1 MFREWSKDHIRGSV
15 QRTRM
20 PGPEFWEVPL
30 SSLRLFGME
39 VAAGGGNFFRQL
51 PAKTMQRAVARWIQA
66 HRAPFVMY
74 FHTWELDPAQP
85 RLPGVSWLGRIRQY
99 RNLERMTEILAH
111 YLSTYRF
118 TSIAEYLRLEQ
129 ARLAEPDL
137 FPGSPR
143 RSGAVASVPRTAVT
157 LVVPCYN
164 AEFLLPNL
172 VNMIQ
177 KVRAKLADRYEMR
190 AILVDDASTDGTWE
204 VMSRLFAWDE
214 DARCYRQPLHLG
226 TATTI
231 LRAIRDAETD
241 IVCSMDAECSY
252 DPYQLGSMLPLLKD
266 GVDVVTGSPYHPA
279 GQVKNVRWWRQ
290 ALPRLRELLY
300 RMAFRHRL
308 RTYTSVFRVYRR
320 SAVVEMQVLAD
331 GAVGVTEMLGRL
343 EQAGARI
350 VECPVVLEPRE
361 GGASTREKLRTAVG
375 HLGLM
380 LRLTGQRLWG

>member
-1 MFREWSKDHIRGSV
+1 
-15 QRTRM
+15 
-20 PGPEFWEVPL
+20 
-30 SSLRLFGME
+30 
-39 VAAGGGNFFRQL
+39 
-51 PAKTMQRAVARWIQA
+51 
-66 HRAPFVMY
+66 
-74 FHTWELDPAQP
+74 
-85 RLPGVSWLGRIRQY
+85 
-99 RNLERMTEILAH
+99 
-111 YLSTYRF
+111 
-118 TSIAEYLRLEQ
+118 
-129 ARLAEPDL
+129 
-137 FPGSPR
+137 
-143 RSGAVASVPRTAVT
+143 
-157 LVVPCYN
+157 
-164 AEFLLPNL
+164 
-172 VNMIQ
+172 
-177 KVRAKLADRYEMR
+177 
-190 AILVDDASTDGTWE
+190 
-204 VMSRLFAWDE
+204 
-214 DARCYRQPLHLG
+214 
-226 TATTI
+226 
-231 LRAIRDAETD
+231 
-241 IVCSMDAECSY
+241 MDAECSY